1 MLSFARYYTIQDI
14 LVNDDKIVCFHD
26 SLTPI
31 LESAFPTNAGNF
43 NYSIETDEE
52 RLLSL
57 QQGGKY
63 ECDGVVIS
71 RYSLSNLA
79 TQVENKTSEVLT
91 SCNGLY
97 PLYEEVLFS
106 QDVIV
111 PISQTLGELGDELMY
126 AMNTMLRKGLYS
138 DVHDWYANVGR
149 ECEYTALG
157 EPVGV
162 KWKALVTP
170 LIFSCTLAGIAL
182 MIGVTRHFFECWKTF
197 RRNLVEDVNSQSAV
211 VKDSNTESDVLSM
224 SNGRNQEDVGSDSV
238 KPEEHKKDID
248 L

>member
-1 MLSFARYYTIQDI
+1 MLIIARYYTIQDI
-14 LVNDDKIVCFHD
+14 LVKDDKIVCFHD
-26 SLTPI
+26 SVKPI

-79 TQVENKTSEVLT
+79 TQVESKTSELLT

-97 PLYEEVLFS
+97 PLYKEVLFS

-138 DVHDWYANVGR
+138 DVHDWYANLGR
-149 ECEYTALG
+149 ECDYTAMG
-157 EPVGV
+157 EPKGV
-162 KWKALVTP
+162 QWKALVTP

-182 MIGVTRHFFECWKTF
+182 IIGLTRQFLKLWKIF
-197 RRNLVEDVNSQSAV
+197 RSKLVEDLNSESV
-211 VKDSNTESDVLSM
+211 VVEDLNTESDVLFI
-224 SNGRNQEDVGSDSV
+224 SNGLSREDVGGNSV
-238 KPEEHKKDID
+238 KAEGHKKDID
-248 L
+248 